1 MVPLMQ
7 RLLVSSHYRCFS
19 SVTVPEETKILIG
32 EVTSVDL
39 SEEFAHEKLSPV
51 LAMYKAEDF
60 EDALSKAEHLIA
72 DGGFG
77 HTSSLYI
84 NVETQAD
91 KIAEFS
97 ERMKTCRC
105 LINTRFI
112 SRWNR

>member
-1 MVPLMQ
+1 M
-7 RLLVSSHYRCFS
+7 
-19 SVTVPEETKILIG
+19 K
-32 EVTSVDL
+32 
-39 SEEFAHEKLSPV
+39 KLSPV

-105 LINTRFI
+105 LINTPSSHGGIGDLYNFDFCSFPHTRLCSWAATQFLRTLAL
-112 SRWNR
+112 STC